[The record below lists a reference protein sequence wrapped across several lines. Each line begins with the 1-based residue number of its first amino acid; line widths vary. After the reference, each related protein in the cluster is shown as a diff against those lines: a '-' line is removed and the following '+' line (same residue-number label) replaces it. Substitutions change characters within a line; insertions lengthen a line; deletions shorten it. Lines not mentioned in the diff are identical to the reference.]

1 MTTRLTE
8 DAHGVYIISATP
20 FTETGELD
28 LASADRLVEFYLE
41 KGVTGMTILGMMGEA
56 PKLASDESITFMRHM
71 LKRVNGQIPVIVG
84 VSSPGFDNMA
94 NLCSSSMEAGA
105 AGVMI
110 APSAGLTTE
119 DKLYNYFAEIFERLG
134 PDTPVCYQDFP
145 MTTGVHVSA
154 RLFNQMVRDFPQLV
168 MLKHEDWPGLNKLT
182 AVRQLESENATRRVS
197 ILTGN
202 GGLFLP
208 MELERGADG
217 AMTGFAYPEMLIKV
231 VELYRN
237 GDRQIA
243 NDIFDAYLPLVRH
256 EQQLGAGLAIRKEI
270 LRRRGVIASA
280 ATRAPGPRL
289 SQSDHDDIS
298 FLTLRLDKRL
308 EEIGPA
314 GQVTGSLI

>member
-1 MTTRLTE
+1 MTEKLTE
-8 DAHGVYIISATP
+8 DARGVYIISATP

-28 LASADRLVEFYLE
+28 LESADSLVEFYLE

-56 PKLASDESITFMRHM
+56 PKLAPDESVTFLEHM
-71 LKRVNGQIPVIVG
+71 LNRVAGRVPVIVG
-84 VSSPGFDNMA
+84 VSSPGLDNMA
-94 NLCSSSMEAGA
+94 RLCNAAMESGA

-110 APSAGLTTE
+110 APAGGLTTE
-119 DKLYNYFAEIFERLG
+119 DKLYGYFAQVFEKLG
-134 PDTPVCYQDFP
+134 PDIPVCYQDFP
-145 MTTGVHVSA
+145 MTTGVNISTQ
-154 RLFNQMVRDFPQLV
+154 LFSKLVGDFPQLV

-182 AVRQLESENATRRVS
+182 AVRKLETDTGTRRVS

-217 AMTGFAYPEMLIKV
+217 AMTGFAYPEMLVKV
-231 VELYRN
+231 VDLYRD
-237 GDRQIA
+237 GDRQKA

-270 LRRRGVIASA
+270 LRRRGAIACA

-289 SQSDHDDIS
+289 SPADHDDVS
-298 FLTLRLDKRL
+298 FLTARMEQRTKELGD
-308 EEIGPA
+308 
-314 GQVTGSLI
+314 GS